1 MNTEISP
8 ELLLE
13 NGWIKSESESG
24 CKIRLPRKQK
34 KLLKCRF
41 KIAYPKLPFVL
52 DQEIIDWNKLF

>member
-1 MNTEISP
+1 M
-8 ELLLE
+8 
-13 NGWIKSESESG
+13 
-24 CKIRLPRKQK
+24 KIRLPRKQK